1 MKINDSLQS
10 PLPKQVQVIII
21 FCILLFT
28 GLQPATIFANDLP
41 QKQQEYKITGRVTD
55 NKGLPLPGATVLIVG
70 TSTGVATDIN
80 GGFTITVYSAAGY
93 LQISSVGYRQQRL
106 SYSAGEFLA
115 VKMEE
120 SISELDE
127 VRVIGYGTQS
137 RRQSVGAMSTIKSKD
152 LKDIPSP
159 SVANLMQGKVA
170 GMDVTNMTGAP
181 GGGGISIN
189 IRGFNSLS
197 VESGRRGSEPLWV
210 VDGVI
215 MYSFTSPITG
225 LNTLAEIDPKDIES
239 IEVLKDASS
248 ASIYGSRAANGVIMV
263 TTRQGKLKQPT
274 QFSANFSQ
282 GFSFYRQ
289 PKMIG
294 GNLERR
300 IRLEALNNYQEAF
313 LDEETG
319 EWRYPLSVE
328 DIFKYGV
335 SNGYF
340 TGKGNGA
347 YVDILQ
353 DSLNPFYNNSTN
365 LFDYYFNTGKTTD
378 ANLQMSG
385 GGEKISYNIGL
396 GYYTE
401 KGVLRNT
408 GFNRVKLLSNLYF
421 RPFPRLEGN
430 FRFYVARTGR
440 NRSGKGQDIFN
451 FQAAGDLE
459 TIPDVL
465 MTTSTLLPGP
475 GTKAF
480 DELTKRYES
489 VKEKNESYR
498 LRTSFDLTYE
508 FMEGLKLKSSL
519 AIDYSQ
525 QNQNIFKPA
534 DLDEY
539 NETYSSGQIGR
550 NLMWLNEN
558 LLTYKRTFNEAHTI
572 DLLAG
577 LSFQADE
584 ENNIQG
590 YGKRAASELIHYV
603 SWYGNVWDVEKNRQ
617 LKDFYTDIAKST
629 SVSTF
634 FRAGYNYRQKY
645 LASVTVRRDASSK
658 FGENTRWGTF
668 PSFGAAYAFSE
679 EPFMAWSRGILD
691 YAKLRVS
698 WGKSGRQFESP
709 YLAFGVLQPGGFNF
723 GGNPTVFPV
732 WYNGLI
738 NRDLTWEET
747 KQWDAGFDLDFFNH
761 RLGIVFDYYR
771 RYTDKLLYINELP
784 GNYNGYA
791 FQWQNAYAI
800 SNSGIELQIRADL
813 IRNDKL
819 RWDLTINFA
828 HNWNKLEKSNDGRDF
843 INPQYVNNISKVGKP
858 LNGIYAYQ
866 DNGLYQSQGDV
877 PFTVDENGIKKYLG
891 YFNQFYRPGDRIIWD
906 RDGNGQIHSNPPL
919 SEDRVYCG
927 SPLPIMQGGII
938 SSLNWKGFD
947 LNVLFSYSLGR
958 HILNAGSTSIGTR
971 IAMNPEEIASPIFAG
986 VGDLNFWQKPG
997 DRGCYP
1003 ANRTESGLQNF
1014 TPYLSSH
1021 VEKVNY
1027 IKLKTLTIGYTLPEN
1042 VRKAVGFS
1050 TRIFLSAENLFTIT
1064 NYSGND
1070 PESVDIVT
1078 GIDNYNNYPLSRKL
1092 TLGLTLN
1099 F

>member
-55 NKGLPLPGATVLIVG
+55 NKGLPLPGATVLIAG

-263 TTRQGKLKQPT
+263 TTRQGKLNQPT

-480 DELTKRYES
+480 DELTKR
-489 VKEKNESYR
+489 
-498 LRTSFDLTYE
+498 
-508 FMEGLKLKSSL
+508 
-519 AIDYSQ
+519 
-525 QNQNIFKPA
+525 
-534 DLDEY
+534 
-539 NETYSSGQIGR
+539 
-550 NLMWLNEN
+550 
-558 LLTYKRTFNEAHTI
+558 
-572 DLLAG
+572 
-577 LSFQADE
+577 
-584 ENNIQG
+584 
-590 YGKRAASELIHYV
+590 
-603 SWYGNVWDVEKNRQ
+603 
-617 LKDFYTDIAKST
+617 
-629 SVSTF
+629 
-634 FRAGYNYRQKY
+634 
-645 LASVTVRRDASSK
+645 
-658 FGENTRWGTF
+658 
-668 PSFGAAYAFSE
+668 
-679 EPFMAWSRGILD
+679 
-691 YAKLRVS
+691 
-698 WGKSGRQFESP
+698 
-709 YLAFGVLQPGGFNF
+709 
-723 GGNPTVFPV
+723 
-732 WYNGLI
+732 
-738 NRDLTWEET
+738 
-747 KQWDAGFDLDFFNH
+747 
-761 RLGIVFDYYR
+761 
-771 RYTDKLLYINELP
+771 
-784 GNYNGYA
+784 
-791 FQWQNAYAI
+791 
-800 SNSGIELQIRADL
+800 
-813 IRNDKL
+813 
-819 RWDLTINFA
+819 
-828 HNWNKLEKSNDGRDF
+828 
-843 INPQYVNNISKVGKP
+843 
-858 LNGIYAYQ
+858 
-866 DNGLYQSQGDV
+866 
-877 PFTVDENGIKKYLG
+877 
-891 YFNQFYRPGDRIIWD
+891 
-906 RDGNGQIHSNPPL
+906 
-919 SEDRVYCG
+919 
-927 SPLPIMQGGII
+927 
-938 SSLNWKGFD
+938 
-947 LNVLFSYSLGR
+947 
-958 HILNAGSTSIGTR
+958 
-971 IAMNPEEIASPIFAG
+971 
-986 VGDLNFWQKPG
+986 
-997 DRGCYP
+997 
-1003 ANRTESGLQNF
+1003 
-1014 TPYLSSH
+1014 
-1021 VEKVNY
+1021 
-1027 IKLKTLTIGYTLPEN
+1027 
-1042 VRKAVGFS
+1042 
-1050 TRIFLSAENLFTIT
+1050 
-1064 NYSGND
+1064 
-1070 PESVDIVT
+1070 
-1078 GIDNYNNYPLSRKL
+1078 
-1092 TLGLTLN
+1092 
-1099 F
+1099 

>member
-10 PLPKQVQVIII
+10 PLPKQVKVIII

-28 GLQPATIFANDLP
+28 GLQPGTILANDLS
-41 QKQQEYKITGRVTD
+41 QKQQEYKITGRVID
-55 NKGLPLPGATVLIVG
+55 SKGLPLPGATVIIAE
-70 TSTGVATDIN
+70 TFKGVATNITGD
-80 GGFTITVYSAAGY
+80 FTITVYSTTGY
-93 LQISSVGYRQQRL
+93 LQISSVGYQQQKL
-106 SYSAGEFLA
+106 PYMVGEFLT
-115 VKMEE
+115 VKMVE

-152 LKDIPSP
+152 LKDVPSP

-210 VDGVI
+210 IDGVP

-225 LNTLAEIDPKDIES
+225 LNTLSEIDPKDIER

-263 TTRQGKLKQPT
+263 TTKQGKLNQPT

-289 PKMIG
+289 PNMIG

-421 RPFPRLEGN
+421 RPLPKLEGN

-508 FMEGLKLKSSL
+508 FIEGLKLKSSL

-539 NETYSSGQIGR
+539 NETYSPT
-550 NLMWLNEN
+550 NL
-558 LLTYKRTFNEAHTI
+558 
-572 DLLAG
+572 
-577 LSFQADE
+577 
-584 ENNIQG
+584 
-590 YGKRAASELIHYV
+590 
-603 SWYGNVWDVEKNRQ
+603 
-617 LKDFYTDIAKST
+617 
-629 SVSTF
+629 
-634 FRAGYNYRQKY
+634 
-645 LASVTVRRDASSK
+645 
-658 FGENTRWGTF
+658 
-668 PSFGAAYAFSE
+668 
-679 EPFMAWSRGILD
+679 
-691 YAKLRVS
+691 
-698 WGKSGRQFESP
+698 
-709 YLAFGVLQPGGFNF
+709 
-723 GGNPTVFPV
+723 
-732 WYNGLI
+732 
-738 NRDLTWEET
+738 
-747 KQWDAGFDLDFFNH
+747 
-761 RLGIVFDYYR
+761 
-771 RYTDKLLYINELP
+771 
-784 GNYNGYA
+784 
-791 FQWQNAYAI
+791 
-800 SNSGIELQIRADL
+800 
-813 IRNDKL
+813 
-819 RWDLTINFA
+819 
-828 HNWNKLEKSNDGRDF
+828 
-843 INPQYVNNISKVGKP
+843 
-858 LNGIYAYQ
+858 
-866 DNGLYQSQGDV
+866 
-877 PFTVDENGIKKYLG
+877 
-891 YFNQFYRPGDRIIWD
+891 
-906 RDGNGQIHSNPPL
+906 
-919 SEDRVYCG
+919 
-927 SPLPIMQGGII
+927 
-938 SSLNWKGFD
+938 
-947 LNVLFSYSLGR
+947 
-958 HILNAGSTSIGTR
+958 
-971 IAMNPEEIASPIFAG
+971 
-986 VGDLNFWQKPG
+986 
-997 DRGCYP
+997 
-1003 ANRTESGLQNF
+1003 
-1014 TPYLSSH
+1014 
-1021 VEKVNY
+1021 
-1027 IKLKTLTIGYTLPEN
+1027 
-1042 VRKAVGFS
+1042 
-1050 TRIFLSAENLFTIT
+1050 
-1064 NYSGND
+1064 
-1070 PESVDIVT
+1070 
-1078 GIDNYNNYPLSRKL
+1078 
-1092 TLGLTLN
+1092 
-1099 F
+1099 